1 MVVQLKKKKCVLY
14 RPLPPGTPGAVVLR
28 TTGKQIPWKARAP
41 AVRDGKGRILGREED
56 FEDEEDAEDA

>member
-1 MVVQLKKKKCVLY
+1 M
-14 RPLPPGTPGAVVLR
+14 LR
-28 TTGKQIPWKARAP
+28 TTGKQIPWKARSP